1 MSTTGN
7 IVGVIFLMMCAA
19 SLAVA
24 VISIIRQ
31 SGNEMVD
38 VTDSEAEMLH
48 LRLSLY
54 HAKLADAA
62 TVSSVADHHRHLSEY
77 LADEA
82 LRIHDRVARS
92 NDPR

>member
-24 VISIIRQ
+24 VISIIRT
-31 SGNEMVD
+31 GNEMVD

-92 NDPR
+92 NAPH